1 MSVAGNTLKQ
11 VFWCNHQSPSVT
23 VIIHSRL
30 LKVHLTGTYHHSVL
44 TVQLCPVKSS
54 TRLMQ
59 RYIVIVSKCPD
70 FALEQY
76 GGFLEQ
82 YKYEDNLKQQT
93 RKIEVVGDLPDITEV
108 TRQIFTNL
116 KVCNNF
122 DLDMAEETAL
132 GKRKQRDDAS
142 ASAHSK

>member
-1 MSVAGNTLKQ
+1 
-11 VFWCNHQSPSVT
+11 
-23 VIIHSRL
+23 
-30 LKVHLTGTYHHSVL
+30 
-44 TVQLCPVKSS
+44 
-54 TRLMQ
+54 MQ
-59 RYIVIVSKCPD
+59 RYIVILSKCPD

-76 GGFLEQ
+76 GGFL
-82 YKYEDNLKQQT
+82 DNLKQQT
-93 RKIEVVGDLPDITEV
+93 LKIEIVGDLPDITEV

-116 KVCNNF
+116 KVCINF

>member
-1 MSVAGNTLKQ
+1 M
-11 VFWCNHQSPSVT
+11 
-23 VIIHSRL
+23 
-30 LKVHLTGTYHHSVL
+30 
-44 TVQLCPVKSS
+44 
-54 TRLMQ
+54 
-59 RYIVIVSKCPD
+59 SKCPD

-76 GGFLEQ
+76 SGFLEQ

-93 RKIEVVGDLPDITEV
+93 LKLEIVGDLPDITEV
-108 TRQIFTNL
+108 IRQIFTNL
-116 KVCNNF
+116 KVCINF